1 MIDEIHVR
9 NVALIEEATLVPAAG
24 MTVLTGETGAGKTAL
39 LSACKLLMGERADK
53 AMVREGTGLAQI
65 EGRFYGI
72 GAPGAAKEAGAAAEA
87 EGVAAGGDG
96 PEPDGDGA
104 DEVVV
109 RRSLTADGRSR
120 VAINGAME
128 TVGALAALVGP
139 TVDLCGQHEHQ
150 TLVRPACHGALL
162 DGWAA
167 EAVEAPL
174 AAYEAAYRAA
184 EGARAEHERVRE
196 LRQAGE
202 AALEEARFT
211 LRAID
216 GAGADP
222 RDYDELVAYL
232 AKTENAEALARAA
245 HGACESLS
253 GEGGALEAV
262 GSAAAALTEG
272 ARFDQALAPYLESLQ
287 EASYVLEDV
296 AREMAAYRE
305 DVEFDGAELADAQ
318 QKVAALQGL
327 LRSYGPG
334 IEEVLARREEAAEL
348 VASVDDADEREA
360 AAARALAAAE
370 AALGEAAEALHGAR
384 AEAAPAFAG
393 LVSASMGRLEMGGA
407 SLECACELLPREE
420 WGPRG
425 PSRVEFLFRPGAG
438 MQARPLGRIA
448 SGGEMSRVMLAIHV
462 VLGEHDGVQTLVF
475 DEVDAGVGGATAQAL
490 AQVLADLARSHQ
502 VLVVT
507 HLAQVAV
514 FADAHYVVRKEEG
527 PVPQTR
533 LGAVEGA
540 ARVDEVAR
548 MLSGTVTEVSR
559 AHAGELLAAAG
570 NGA

>member
-9 NVALIEEATLVPAAG
+9 NVALIEDATLVPASG

-53 AMVREGTGLAQI
+53 AMVREGTTLAQI

-72 GAPGAAKEAGAAAEA
+72 GALGGEETGDLGDLGAAGLSPA
-87 EGVAAGGDG
+87 
-96 PEPDGDGA
+96 PDGDGA
-104 DEVVV
+104 PEEVVV
-109 RRSLTADGRSR
+109 SRSLTADGRSR
-120 VAINGAME
+120 VSINGSMQ

-167 EAVEAPL
+167 EAVGPAL
-174 AAYEAAYRAA
+174 AAYERAFEEA
-184 EGARAEHERVRE
+184 RSARAEHERVRE
-196 LRQAGE
+196 LREAGE

-232 AKTENAEALARAA
+232 DRTEHAEALARAA

-253 GEGGALEAV
+253 GEGGALESVGAAV
-262 GSAAAALTEG
+262 AALAEG
-272 ARFDQALAPYLESLQ
+272 ARFDEALAPYQESLQ
-287 EASYVLEDV
+287 EAGYVLEDV

-305 DVEFDGAELADAQ
+305 DVEFDEAELADAQ
-318 QKVAALQGL
+318 QKAAALQGL
-327 LRSYGPG
+327 LRSYGPTV
-334 IEEVLARREEAAEL
+334 EEVLARREEAAEL

-360 AAARALAAAE
+360 RAARAL
-370 AALGEAAEALHGAR
+370 EAAEEALAQAAAALHEAR
-384 AEAAPAFAG
+384 ATAAPEFAA

-407 SLECACELLPREE
+407 ALECACELLPREE

-425 PSRVEFLFRPGAG
+425 PSRVEFLFRPGAS
-438 MQARPLGRIA
+438 MQARPLARIA

-527 PVPQTR
+527 PVPQTH
-533 LGAVEGA
+533 LAPVEGPE
-540 ARVDEVAR
+540 RVDEVAR
-548 MLSGTVTEVSR
+548 MLSGTVTEASR

-570 NGA
+570 HLS

>member
-72 GAPGAAKEAGAAAEA
+72 GAPGAAKGAGMAAEA
-87 EGVAAGGDG
+87 EGAAAGSDG

-272 ARFDQALAPYLESLQ
+272 ARFDQALAPY
-287 EASYVLEDV
+287 
-296 AREMAAYRE
+296 RE

-384 AEAAPAFAG
+384 AGGARAG
-393 LVSASMGRLEMGGA
+393 AGGGASMGRLEMGGA

-548 MLSGTVTEVSR
+548 MLSGTVTEASR